1 MLTLCRLVTI
11 ARSLQNILWSS
22 EVAGVHVRS
31 NAPYVRRRTP
41 RVHGAALT
49 NVVSTTREFPPAY
62 LGPAL
67 ECVRAHARSSFLH
80 FTDASQETVI
90 HPSSLG
96 HPSTNFH
103 DELMTNS

>member
-67 ECVRAHARSSFLH
+67 ERHFCISQTLHRKLSSIRH
-80 FTDASQETVI
+80 HWVI
-90 HPSSLG
+90 PQLIS
-96 HPSTNFH
+96 
-103 DELMTNS
+103 MTS